1 MLMPDSCSEASPDGA
16 RPEGFALPDS
26 LIAYLA
32 GENAPPLALMQLML
46 HCGSVRACEQM
57 LESAGAHG
65 STLDSIQRQRLD
77 ELRQLLAS
85 RREHCESLE
94 PLLRADPPTDEAG
107 QDSVSGWA
115 QFFDAA
121 VAQSAPASVALY
133 SLGDPELLDAATQE
147 ALIYFAEQGLLGST
161 RRILQIGCGIGRF
174 EAVLAD
180 QVAEAHGIDISPDM
194 IDAARRRC
202 AGLAKVH
209 LACCSGKD
217 LAPFADRSLDMIY
230 AVDSFPYLHESSG
243 ALLETHFAESARV
256 LVKGGDLLIL
266 NFSYRNDPEQDARD
280 IQWLATTHGFKVLID
295 GAQPF
300 RLWDGRVWHLRL
312 A

>member
-1 MLMPDSCSEASPDGA
+1 MQDSLSKASPAGV
-16 RPEGFALPDS
+16 RPDLLTLPEPLS
-26 LIAYLA
+26 AYLA
-32 GENAPPLALMQLML
+32 GENAPSLALMQLLL

-57 LESAGAHG
+57 LEAAGAHG

-85 RREHCESLE
+85 RRERCEGLE
-94 PLLRADPPTDEAG
+94 PLLRADPPNDEAG

-115 QFFDAA
+115 RFFDAA

-133 SLGDPELLDAATQE
+133 SLGDPELLRAATAE
-147 ALIYFAEQGLLGST
+147 VAGYFAEQGLLGPA

-174 EAVLAD
+174 EAVLAPL
-180 QVAEAHGIDISPDM
+180 VAEAHGIDISPGM
-194 IDAARRRC
+194 IDAARQHC
-202 AGLAKVH
+202 AGLINVH

-217 LAPFADRSLDMIY
+217 LARFEDASLDMVY

-243 ALLETHFAESARV
+243 ALLDTHFAETARV
-256 LVKGGDLLIL
+256 LAPGGDLLIL
-266 NFSYRNDPEQDARD
+266 NFSYRNDPEQDSRD
-280 IQWLATTHGFKVLID
+280 IKGLAGVHGFEVLID

-300 RLWDGRVWHLRL
+300 RLWDGRVWRLRL